1 MGSQVQDTE
10 GAREKQILTMAEE
23 EPTLSETVAANDKGP
38 TDNIL
43 PGGDEAVGV
52 TEVGADDGQGAGVS
66 ENVNGESE
74 KVEVESSSQAD
85 EDVEDAL
92 DVSKTT
98 TELSS
103 DLNDINEEKDEED
116 KEIGKDEA
124 TEVAEVGGS
133 KGGEVEVDIS
143 EEDKQM
149 IKNMFEHFDSDKSG
163 KMSVAELGNFMR
175 AIGMFPTDEVGDL
188 LEHID
193 DDGSGM
199 VDYSELMKHMAAQIE
214 IRKSSDPEH
223 DFKEAFL
230 IFDKDSNGRIS
241 REELTKILT
250 EHGRMPCSIT
260 EAEEFIAMVDED
272 NDGMLNYKEFV
283 TLFTEKIGL

>member
-1 MGSQVQDTE
+1 
-10 GAREKQILTMAEE
+10 MAEE
-23 EPTLSETVAANDKGP
+23 EPTLSETVAVNDKVP
-38 TDNIL
+38 TENIS
-43 PGGDEAVGV
+43 PGVDEAMSVADIGAEDGKGDR
-52 TEVGADDGQGAGVS
+52 EVAGDVS
-66 ENVNGESE
+66 ENVDIESE
-74 KVEVESSSQAD
+74 QVEASSSQAD

-103 DLNDINEEKDEED
+103 DLNDIKEEKNEED
-116 KEIGKDEA
+116 KAIGKDEA

-133 KGGEVEVDIS
+133 KGDEVEADIS

-163 KMSVAELGNFMR
+163 KMSIAELGNFMR
-175 AIGMFPTDEVGDL
+175 AIGMFPTDDEVADL
-188 LEHID
+188 LVHID

-199 VDYSELMKHMAAQIE
+199 VDYSELMKHMAAQID

-230 IFDKDSNGRIS
+230 IFDKDGNGRIS

-250 EHGRMPCSIT
+250 EHGRMPCSVS
-260 EAEEFIAMVDED
+260 EAEEYIAMVDED

-283 TLFTEKIGL
+283 ALFTEKIGL

>member
-23 EPTLSETVAANDKGP
+23 KPTLSETVAANDKVP

-52 TEVGADDGQGAGVS
+52 TEVGADDGKGAGVS

-133 KGGEVEVDIS
+133 KGCEVEVDIS

-175 AIGMFPTDEVGDL
+175 AIGMFPTDDEVGDL

-199 VDYSELMKHMAAQIE
+199 VDYSELVKHMAAQIE

-241 REELTKILT
+241 REE
-250 EHGRMPCSIT
+250 
-260 EAEEFIAMVDED
+260 FIAMVDED